1 MNQLLLLTNNN
12 VKESMRSVN
21 RIGHFLYSRSYTLSE
36 LKMSFTLNTI
46 KKRNEC
52 NPAKNTLSS
61 NKPQR
66 ESRSCIP

>member
-21 RIGHFLYSRSYTLSE
+21 RIGYFLYSRSYTLSE

-61 NKPQR
+61 KQLRSFNKR
-66 ESRSCIP
+66 CML